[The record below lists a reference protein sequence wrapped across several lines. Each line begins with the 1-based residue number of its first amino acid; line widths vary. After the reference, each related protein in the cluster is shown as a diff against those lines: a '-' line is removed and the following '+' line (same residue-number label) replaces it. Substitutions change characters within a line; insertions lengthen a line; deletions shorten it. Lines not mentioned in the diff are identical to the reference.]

1 MRIVFMGTPQFSLPT
16 LKALHDAG
24 HELVLV
30 VTAPDKPA
38 GRGHKLQQPPVK
50 QLAISLGLEIFQPE
64 DVNEASS
71 IQRIRETDPDV
82 IVVVAFGQI
91 LSAECLSI
99 PRLGCINLHASLLPK
114 YRGAAPIQH
123 ALLNGERVTGV
134 TTMFMVERMDA
145 GDIILQERVEIEDE
159 DTAGTLSEKLSRVGA
174 RLMVKTLEL
183 LSRGEAP
190 RIPQDESEATY
201 APKVTKEMAMIDW
214 SNDAERVRNQ
224 VRAFNPHPGAWTT
237 WHGRVVKIWMA
248 KVCEPCEVAHVFRPG
263 EVASVDDG
271 LIVATG
277 KGFLRLLELQLE
289 GRSRLSA
296 TDWMRGMRVRVGDVF
311 GS

>member
-16 LKALHDAG
+16 LRALYDAG
-24 HELVLV
+24 YELALV

-50 QLAISLGLEIFQPE
+50 QLAISLGLEVFQPE
-64 DVNEASS
+64 NVNEASS
-71 IQRIRETDPDV
+71 IQRIKDANPDV

-134 TTMFMVERMDA
+134 TTMFMVEKMDA
-145 GDIILQERVEIEDE
+145 GDIILQERVEIEDD
-159 DTAGTLSEKLSRVGA
+159 DTAGTLSEKLSHVGA
-174 RLMVKTLEL
+174 KLMVNTLRL
-183 LSRGEAP
+183 LSKGEAP
-190 RIPQDESEATY
+190 RIPQDESKATY
-201 APKVTKEMAMIDW
+201 APKVTKEMARIDW
-214 SNDAERVRNQ
+214 SKDAEAVRNQ

-237 WHGRVVKIWMA
+237 LHGRVVKIWMA
-248 KVCEPCEVAHVFRPG
+248 KVCEQCNVGVDFRPG
-263 EVASVDDG
+263 EVVRVDED

-277 KGFLRLLELQLE
+277 NGFLKLLELQLE
-289 GRSRLSA
+289 GRARLA
-296 TDWMRGMRVRVGDVF
+296 AADWARGMRIKIGDVF